1 MENLTYIM
9 NKNLLVEEVMIKKGG
24 FPIVN
29 QNELLRETLE
39 EMNKFGLG
47 IACIID
53 NENKLIGL
61 ITDGDIRRLILK
73 VQKPISATFVD
84 DAFSYAT
91 KKFAYV
97 YEETPLEKALLKME
111 KLRIWDLPV
120 INIQRELKGL
130 LHLHPAL
137 KLVLRISSN

>member
-1 MENLTYIM
+1 MESLTSIM
-9 NKNLLVEEVMIKKGG
+9 NKNLLVEEVMIKRGG

-29 QNELLRETLE
+29 KNELLRETLE

-53 NENKLIGL
+53 NEDKLIGL

-73 VQKPISATFVD
+73 VQKPISAIFVD
-84 DAFSYAT
+84 DAISYSS
-91 KKFAYV
+91 KSFAKI
-97 YEETPLEKALLKME
+97 LENTSLKNALVKME
-111 KLRIWDLPV
+111 GLKIWDLPV
-120 INIQRELKGL
+120 LDEDGKLKGL

-137 KLVLRISSN
+137 KFVLGI

>member
-1 MENLTYIM
+1 M

-47 IACIID
+47 IACIVD
-53 NENKLIGL
+53 SNNKLKGIL
-61 ITDGDIRRLILK
+61 TDGDIRRLILR
-73 VQKPISATFVD
+73 VQKPLAALFVD
-84 DAFSYAT
+84 ETFNYSTT
-91 KKFAYV
+91 KFTSLNELTHLNEAV
-97 YEETPLEKALLKME
+97 TIME
-111 KLRIWDLPV
+111 RHKIWDIP
-120 INIQRELKGL
+120 ITDKNGTLKGL

-137 KLVLRISSN
+137 KFVLGL

>member
-1 MENLTYIM
+1 M
-9 NKNLLVEEVMIKKGG
+9 NKELLVGEVMIKLNN
-24 FPIVN
+24 FPIVH
-29 QNELLRETLE
+29 EKEVL
-39 EMNKFGLG
+39 
-47 IACIID
+47 
-53 NENKLIGL
+53 
-61 ITDGDIRRLILK
+61 TDGDIRRLILK

-91 KKFAYV
+91 KNFAYV

-137 KLVLRISSN
+137 KLVLGISSN

>member
-73 VQKPISATFVD
+73 VQKPISAIFVD
-84 DAFSYAT
+84 DAISYSS
-91 KKFAYV
+91 KSFAKI
-97 YEETPLEKALLKME
+97 LEKTSLQNALVKME
-111 KLRIWDLPV
+111 GLRIWDLPV
-120 INIQRELKGL
+120 LDENGKLKGL

-137 KLVLRISSN
+137 KFVLGI